1 MDQNQLYNYHNI
13 AQLVVFA
20 NAYSEVTDM
29 RSSDGQ
35 PDYTSSADA
44 LNSSLEYGEGSSP
57 KQKKSDG
64 GEYIEDDEME
74 WRKSA
79 KSALQQQRPPKT
91 YKVRQCLCVRGHVHM
106 TSTLGGERVTKK
118 HTMKGRLDEF

>member
-1 MDQNQLYNYHNI
+1 MHRRPSVKKFPFSGQAKLKC
-13 AQLVVFA
+13 ARL
-20 NAYSEVTDM
+20 TD
-29 RSSDGQ
+29 D
-35 PDYTSSADA
+35 DSATDA

-57 KQKKSDG
+57 KQKKSDGG

-91 YKVRQCLCVRGHVHM
+91 YKVRQYLCVICGYKA
-106 TSTLGGERVTKK
+106 VTIDAGKNRFLK
-118 HTMKGRLDEF
+118 SNS